1 MTSLTRTTSL
11 RFVRSDL
18 RRTFCDTDLRNLSF
32 RAQPQN
38 EPTGDNMSRAILLR
52 VVLITTG
59 VPFCLTG
66 FGIVLPE
73 AGLKAMLSCF
83 GGTDRAEE
91 LWPTGALFIY
101 ALRASCVA
109 YLWIGAVLLVA
120 AANPTRHKT
129 QINIAICGL
138 SLTAVVCFV
147 TGMTNGVPTLW
158 YLSDSLYSLIVAVLL
173 VAFRPKRENK

>member
-18 RRTFCDTDLRNLSF
+18 RRTFCDTDLGSLSF

-38 EPTGDNMSRAILLR
+38 EPTGDNMARAILLR
-52 VVLITTG
+52 VVLIITG
-59 VPFCLTG
+59 SLFCLAG

-73 AGLKAMLSCF
+73 AWLKAMLSWL
-83 GGTDRAEE
+83 GGADRVEE
-91 LWPTGALFIY
+91 LWPTEALFVY
-101 ALRASCVA
+101 ALRASFVA

-158 YLSDSLYSLIVAVLL
+158 YLGDSLFSLIGAVLL